1 MARRINEVE
10 IGEQLSAQKI
20 WMRENS
26 QRNPKSPLGNK
37 FGLVFI
43 MVGILITTLMLI
55 LGEYV
60 MLGLGVALIGLGT
73 VVINR

>member
-1 MARRINEVE
+1 MARRITERE

-26 QRNPKSPLGNK
+26 QRNYKAPVGNK

-43 MVGILITTLMLI
+43 MVGILATALTLI
-55 LGEYV
+55 LGEYA
-60 MLGLGVALIGLGT
+60 MSGLGVALIGLGT
-73 VVINR
+73 VLINR

>member
-26 QRNPKSPLGNK
+26 QRNFKGPVGNK

-43 MVGILITTLMLI
+43 MVGILATALTLI
-55 LGEYV
+55 LGEYA
-60 MLGLGVALIGLGT
+60 MSGLGVALIGLGT
-73 VVINR
+73 VLINR

>member
-1 MARRINEVE
+1 MARRISERE

-26 QRNPKSPLGNK
+26 QRNLKAPIGNK

-43 MVGILITTLMLI
+43 MVGILATALTLI
-55 LGEYV
+55 LGEYA
-60 MLGLGVALIGLGT
+60 MSGLGVALIGLGT
-73 VVINR
+73 VLINR